1 MSEHWVYEAANV
13 EGYVITAPESWR
25 YVVDPSDHEGRY
37 GPIYREADARL
48 IAAAPELLEALQEAL
63 DDWGFD
69 KPDCVRL
76 EWADKARAAIAKAK
90 GEDNE

>member
-1 MSEHWVYEAANV
+1 MSEHWVYEAATV

-48 IAAAPELLEALQEAL
+48 IAAAPDLLEALQEAL
-63 DDWGFD
+63 DDWDDTHFD
-69 KPDCVRL
+69 EEYPHRI
-76 EWADKARAAIAKAK
+76 EWADKARAAIAKAR
-90 GEDNE
+90 GE